1 MKQLPTKLKNQIMT
15 VYLFSDVFERFKRF
29 FNVDSVRES
38 KFLYE
43 VTFGF
48 MPRKFEANDEDK
60 IIYDEE
66 EDVTEMYFFTEGL
79 IGVGFTL
86 VANGISSS

>member
-1 MKQLPTKLKNQIMT
+1 MT
-15 VYLFSDVFERFKRF
+15 VYLFQDILEKFKRF

-38 KFLYE
+38 QFLYE

-48 MPRKFEANDEDK
+48 MPRRFEQTEEDK

-66 EDVTEMYFFTEGL
+66 DEVTEMYFFTEGF
-79 IGVGFTL
+79 IGIGFTL
-86 VANGISSS
+86 VANGISS